1 MPEAQSRKLAAI
13 LAADIAGY
21 SALMGVDEA
30 RTVRDLKGH
39 RAVVLPLIGEFGG
52 RIIDTAGD
60 GFLAEFGSI
69 VNAVECAVA
78 IQKLMAQR
86 NAEISPDQRM
96 QFRIG
101 INIGDIIADEASI
114 YGDGINIAARLES
127 IAEPGGILLSRQAHD
142 QVEGKLPLRFQKL
155 GPRTL
160 KNIARPIEVVA
171 IDIAP
176 TAKSERPAGAATIV
190 PLHPPAPRAVTDV
203 AARQSGPLRA
213 WMVFV
218 LAPIIALLLAHYLMI
233 MKLDLNP
240 VYLRSFSLLLAA
252 GIGVALPLRTGYGTG
267 AACLAGAAVGLL
279 SVFGMLAVVG
289 LTDSTAIIPTT
300 LLEWQEAVE
309 YAAGITL
316 ATVFGTAIARL
327 GGRAVAAI
335 SGYR

>member
-1 MPEAQSRKLAAI
+1 MPEVQSRKLAAI

-21 SALMGVDEA
+21 SALMGADEA

-39 RAVVLPLIGEFGG
+39 QAVVLPLIGKFGG

-86 NAEISPDQRM
+86 NAGIRPDQCM
-96 QFRIG
+96 QFRMG
-101 INIGDIIADEASI
+101 VNIGDIIADETSI

-176 TAKSERPAGAATIV
+176 TAKSEHSVGATAIL
-190 PLHPPAPRAVTDV
+190 PSHPPAPRAATDV
-203 AARQSGPLRA
+203 PLRA

-218 LAPIIALLLAHYLMI
+218 LAATIALLLAHYLMI

-252 GIGVALPLRTGYGTG
+252 GMGVALPLRTGYGMG
-267 AACLAGAAVGLL
+267 AACLAGATVGLL

-289 LTDSTAIIPTT
+289 LTDSTAIIPTG